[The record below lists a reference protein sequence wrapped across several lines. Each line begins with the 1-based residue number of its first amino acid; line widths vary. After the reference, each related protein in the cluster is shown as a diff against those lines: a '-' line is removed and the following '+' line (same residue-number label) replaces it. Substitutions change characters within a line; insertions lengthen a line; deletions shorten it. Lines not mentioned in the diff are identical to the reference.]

1 MTSTLQ
7 WFKSSY
13 SNASGGDC
21 VEVATCPHTIHIRDS
36 KNPTG
41 PRLSVSPTAWAGFL
55 SHSQGS
61 AAGSADS
68 GVPGVV

>member
-13 SNASGGDC
+13 SNSSGGEC
-21 VEVATCPHTIHIRDS
+21 LEVAHEAELRATHIRDS

-41 PRLSVSPTAWAGFL
+41 PTLAVSGEAWVAFL
-55 SHSQGS
+55 ATVSLTL
-61 AAGSADS
+61 
-68 GVPGVV
+68 